1 MVPSLGGSGRL
12 FPSWVSWFF
21 RGMEQ
26 LRCYQ
31 SALTLGVEPSCRVAL
46 VNNHRLALE
55 LLESS
60 PGPIL
65 NSSILLHSST
75 GMTSRSISG
84 KSGQRSGRTEDGISA
99 QPVSATPSVLRQRS
113 ATAVS
118 PGSSTM
124 CTRNRD
130 LVCRVHLWTR
140 EREARVT
147 PSLDL
152 AQQAA

>member
-1 MVPSLGGSGRL
+1 
-12 FPSWVSWFF
+12 
-21 RGMEQ
+21 
-26 LRCYQ
+26 
-31 SALTLGVEPSCRVAL
+31 
-46 VNNHRLALE
+46 
-55 LLESS
+55 
-60 PGPIL
+60 
-65 NSSILLHSST
+65 
-75 GMTSRSISG
+75 MTSRSISG

-113 ATAVS
+113 AAAVS